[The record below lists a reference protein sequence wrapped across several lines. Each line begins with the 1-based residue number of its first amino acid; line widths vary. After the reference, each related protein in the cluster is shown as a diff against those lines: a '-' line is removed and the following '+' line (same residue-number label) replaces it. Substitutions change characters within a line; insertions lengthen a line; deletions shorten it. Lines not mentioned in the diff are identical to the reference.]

1 MAVVRSTKVSEL
13 YNNLEM
19 NVIYW
24 SKNPVEIYNHE
35 LVLERAKRNE
45 IGYAF
50 ETYDDKTLNDYK
62 GNVMDTAPY
71 SMDR

>member
-1 MAVVRSTKVSEL
+1 
-13 YNNLEM
+13 M

-50 ETYDDKTLNDYK
+50 EIYDDKTLNDYK
-62 GNVMDTAPY
+62 GNVMATAPY